1 MSIILLGNK
10 NAAFT
15 AGISEYEPTGE
26 ILPFFAFGPTGP
38 IEAELAGKLPHG
50 EVINDLGGV
59 REAVRVFNE
68 HGTVV
73 FMDNLEVSSSM
84 LNTIVRVIRIA
95 TESDWV
101 LREQETMTMN

>member
-1 MSIILLGNK
+1 MSIILLGGK
-10 NAAFT
+10 TAAFT
-15 AGISEYEPTGE
+15 AGITEFAPTGE

-38 IEAELAGKLPHG
+38 IEAELAGKLPQG
-50 EVINDLGGV
+50 EVIDDLDSV
-59 REAVRVFNE
+59 RETIRIFNE

-73 FMDNLEVSSSM
+73 FLDNLEASSSM

-101 LREQETMTMN
+101 LREQETMTVN

>member
-1 MSIILLGNK
+1 LSIILIGSK
-10 NAAFT
+10 SAAFT
-15 AGISEYEPTGE
+15 AGIAEYEPTGD
-26 ILPFFAFGPTGP
+26 ILPFFGVGPTGP
-38 IEAELAGKLPHG
+38 IEADLAGRLPHG
-50 EVINDLGGV
+50 EVIDDLDSV
-59 REAVRVFNE
+59 KETIRVFNE

-73 FMDNLEVSSSM
+73 FFDNLEASSSM

>member
-1 MSIILLGNK
+1 MSCILLGNR

-15 AGISEYEPTGE
+15 AGITEYDPTGD

-38 IEAELAGKLPHG
+38 IEAALADKLPQG
-50 EVINDLGGV
+50 EVISDLDSV
-59 REAVRVFNE
+59 REAVRVFSE

-84 LNTIVRVIRIA
+84 LNTIVRVLRIA
-95 TESDWV
+95 SESEWA
-101 LREQETMTMN
+101 LREQPTMTMN

>member
-1 MSIILLGNK
+1 
-10 NAAFT
+10 
-15 AGISEYEPTGE
+15 
-26 ILPFFAFGPTGP
+26 
-38 IEAELAGKLPHG
+38 LAGKLPHG
-50 EVINDLGGV
+50 EVIDDLDSV
-59 REAVRVFNE
+59 REAVRVFSE

-73 FMDNLEVSSSM
+73 FMDNLEVSSGM